1 MELHG
6 GGIHFQK
13 ERAGLADF
21 FFYGKFDGITQLH
34 TGPAG
39 KVLNERK
46 TAIL

>member
-6 GGIHFQK
+6 GAVHFQK
-13 ERAGLADF
+13 ERAGLAV

-39 KVLNERK
+39 KVLNEIK